1 MKLSKNNK
9 ERVYEFITT
18 YSLEYEHDEY
28 PRFTTNFLSQKL
40 NMQRTNLSSI
50 LNQLVNEGKLIKQK
64 GRPVMY
70 QYINLSEEA
79 EEVFKRLIGYD
90 QSLKDAVAGAK
101 ATILYPKGKPSILIT
116 AQRGCG
122 AHYFAETVFEFAV
135 KSGVVKN
142 REALLVFD
150 CKAYQ
155 ENPDYRQKLL
165 FGTEDEV
172 GILNQSED
180 GMLFINHIDML
191 PAYERRRLLSTKER
205 GILICRTDLDVDQE
219 IYHSLQEKT
228 DFEIKL
234 PSLNERSME
243 ERFQLVKAFL
253 CSEIKDIGKNLEM
266 DVNILSALLLYE
278 SADNVAGLKKD
289 IHTGCINCYARKGS
303 SKNKF
308 VEILLSD
315 FPPYVRKGLI
325 YSKTHKEEL
334 DELVSEQYVYAFTH
348 STMLK
353 KQAQKNEEKKD
364 IYQSIDDRKK
374 KYKKQEIEEEEID
387 AYVSIS
393 LKEDFQKYYNELSG
407 KISNRSMLE
416 NIIANKMIEHVDLFL
431 KKAEETFQIKYDEK
445 IMCALCLH
453 MNSALIRNES
463 KQRVS
468 NEEIVQMTVSYP
480 QEYQLAQEFILETEE
495 VFHTRLNVDEIVF
508 VMMFLLEE
516 RVTKKQQ
523 VVTLIAMHGDH
534 SAQEV
539 VKTVNILSNENNT
552 YAFNLP
558 LDQNMKEAYEDF
570 KKEIIRIDQGKGII
584 LIYDMGSL
592 RTMAESIA
600 AETNIDIRFVE
611 SPITLIGV
619 ACSNKASEEKGI
631 EEIYGYLQ
639 ENFKTAAYSRNYDG
653 SNKIVVITSKS
664 ETEAEKIQRFINEN
678 MSWNDVKIRRI
689 VAANEGQLYSM
700 IDSIAEEG
708 EIVGIVGDYDPL
720 LHQYQFIDVN
730 QLMKSEKTNL
740 DDYIQTQNELDKT
753 GITET
758 YEYLEENFKELD
770 MAKIEVYLD
779 DFMDK
784 VQDLLKVRLDENKKI
799 GLIIHI
805 VCLLDRIRQE
815 YTPSISFIAS
825 GVIDKNKE
833 MVPEVKKLLRP
844 IEKEF
849 NVYIND
855 TEIATIITV
864 IRE

>member
-1 MKLSKNNK
+1 MKLNKNNK
-9 ERVYEFITT
+9 EKVYEFITT
-18 YSLEYEHDEY
+18 YSLEFEHEEY

-40 NMQRTNLSSI
+40 GMQRTNLSSI

-79 EEVFKRLIGYD
+79 EQVFKRLIGYD
-90 QSLKDAVAGAK
+90 QSLKDAVAVAK
-101 ATILYPKGKPSILIT
+101 ATILYPKGRSSILIT
-116 AQRGCG
+116 AERGCG
-122 AHYFAETVFEFAV
+122 AHYFAETIFQFAV
-135 KSGVVKN
+135 KSGVVKKK
-142 REALLVFD
+142 EALLTFD
-150 CKAYQ
+150 CKAYR

-180 GMLFINHIDML
+180 GMLLINHIDML

-205 GILICRTDLDVDQE
+205 GILICRTDSNADPE
-219 IYHSLQEKT
+219 IYHSLEEKT

-234 PSLNERSME
+234 PILMERPLE
-243 ERFQLVKAFL
+243 ERFQLVQRFL
-253 CSEIKDIGKNLEM
+253 CDEIINIDKNLEM
-266 DVNILSALLLYE
+266 DAKILSALLLYE
-278 SADNVAGLKKD
+278 SLDNVAGLKKD
-289 IHTGCINCYARKGS
+289 IHTGCVNCYARKGS

-308 VEILLSD
+308 IEVLLSD

-325 YSKTHKEEL
+325 YSKVHKEEL
-334 DELVSEQYVYAFTH
+334 NELISEQYTYAFTH

-353 KQAQKNEEKKD
+353 KQVQMTEKKD

-374 KYKKQEIEEEEID
+374 TYKKQKIQEEEID
-387 AYVSIS
+387 AYVSVT
-393 LKEDFQKYYNELSG
+393 LKEDFQKYYKQLSE
-407 KISNRSMLE
+407 KISNRTMLG
-416 NIIANKMIEHVDLFL
+416 NIVANKMIEHVDSFL

-453 MNSALIRNES
+453 MNSALIRNDS
-463 KQRVS
+463 KQRIS
-468 NEEIVQMTVSYP
+468 NEEITQMTVSYP
-480 QEYQLAQEFILETEE
+480 QEYQLAKEFVLKTEE
-495 VFHTRLNVDEIVF
+495 VFHTKLNVDEIVF

-516 RVTKKQQ
+516 KVTKKQQ
-523 VVTLIAMHGDH
+523 VVTLIAMHGDD
-534 SAQEV
+534 SAQAV
-539 VKTVNILSNENNT
+539 VKTVNTLSNENNT

-558 LDQNMKEAYEDF
+558 LDKNMKEAYEDF

-653 SNKIVVITSKS
+653 SNKIVVIISKS

-678 MSWNDVKIRRI
+678 MSWNDVKIRRV
-689 VAANEGQLYSM
+689 VAANEGQLYNM

-720 LHQYQFIDVN
+720 LYQYQFIDVN

-740 DDYIQTQNELDKT
+740 DDYIQTQNELDQT
-753 GITET
+753 GIAET
-758 YEYLEENFKELD
+758 YEYLEGNFPELN
-770 MAKIEVYLD
+770 MAKVEVYLD
-779 DFMDK
+779 DFMQK
-784 VQDLLKVRLDENKKI
+784 VEYLLNVKLDENKKI

-825 GVIDKNKE
+825 GVIDKNKA
-833 MVPEVKKLLRP
+833 MVPEVKKILEP
-844 IEKEF
+844 MEKEF

-855 TEIATIITV
+855 TEIATIITI

>member
-79 EEVFKRLIGYD
+79 EEVFKRLIGYN

-855 TEIATIITV
+855 TEIATIITI

>member
-205 GILICRTDLDVDQE
+205 GILICRTDLSVNQE
-219 IYHSLQEKT
+219 IYHSLQERT

-234 PSLNERSME
+234 PNLNERSME
-243 ERFQLVKAFL
+243 ERFQLIQCFL
-253 CSEIKDIGKNLEM
+253 YDEIKNMGKNLEM
-266 DVNILSALLLYE
+266 DSNILSALLLYE
-278 SADNVAGLKKD
+278 SDDNVTGLKKD
-289 IHTGCINCYARKGS
+289 IHTGCVNCYARKGS

-308 VEILLSD
+308 IEILLSD
-315 FPPYVRKGLI
+315 FPTYVRKGLI
-325 YSKTHKEEL
+325 YAKTHKEEL
-334 DELVSEQYVYAFTH
+334 EELVSEQYVYAFTH

-353 KQAQKNEEKKD
+353 KQAQKSEEKRD

-387 AYVSIS
+387 AYVSIA

-407 KISNRSMLE
+407 KISNRNMLE

-678 MSWNDVKIRRI
+678 MSWSDVKIRRI

-700 IDSIAEEG
+700 IDNIAEEG

-784 VQDLLKVRLDENKKI
+784 VQNLLKVRLDENKKI

-855 TEIATIITV
+855 TEIATIITI

>member
-9 ERVYEFITT
+9 EKVYEFITT

-40 NMQRTNLSSI
+40 GMQRTNLSSI

-79 EEVFKRLIGYD
+79 EQVFKRLIGYD
-90 QSLKDAVAGAK
+90 RSLKDAVAGAK
-101 ATILYPKGKPSILIT
+101 ATILYPKGRSSILIS

-122 AHYFAETVFEFAV
+122 AHYFAETIFLFAE
-135 KSGVVKN
+135 KSGVIKKKK
-142 REALLVFD
+142 ELLTFD

-155 ENPDYRQKLL
+155 EDPDYRQKLL

-180 GMLFINHIDML
+180 GMLFIDHIDLL

-205 GILICRTDLDVDQE
+205 GILICCTDLDVDQE
-219 IYHSLQEKT
+219 IYRSLQERT
-228 DFEIKL
+228 DVEIKL
-234 PSLNERSME
+234 PNLNERSME

-253 CSEIKDIGKNLEM
+253 CNEIKNIGRNLEM

-278 SADNVAGLKKD
+278 SDDNVAGLKKD

-308 VEILLSD
+308 IEILLSD

-325 YSKTHKEEL
+325 YCKTRKEEL
-334 DELVSEQYVYAFTH
+334 NELVSEQYVYAFTD

-353 KQAQKNEEKKD
+353 KQAQKKEEKRN
-364 IYQSIDDRKK
+364 IYQSIDERKK

-387 AYVSIS
+387 TYVSIA
-393 LKEDFQKYYNELSG
+393 LREDFQNYYNELSE
-407 KISNRSMLE
+407 KISNRNMLE

-431 KKAEETFQIKYDEK
+431 KKAEKTFETKYSEK

-463 KQRVS
+463 KQRIS
-468 NEEIVQMTVSYP
+468 NEEISQMTISYP
-480 QEYQLAQEFILETEE
+480 QEYQMAKEFILKTEE
-495 VFHTRLNVDEIVF
+495 IFHTRLNVDEIVF

-534 SAQEV
+534 SAQAV
-539 VKTVNILSNENNT
+539 VKTVNALSNENNT

-570 KKEIIRIDQGKGII
+570 KKEIVQIDQGKGII

-619 ACSNKASEEKGI
+619 ACSNAASEEKDI

-639 ENFKTAAYSRNYDG
+639 ENFKTATYNRNYDG
-653 SNKIVVITSKS
+653 SNKIMVITSKS

-678 MSWNDVKIRRI
+678 MGWNDVKIRR
-689 VAANEGQLYSM
+689 VVTSNEGQFYNV

-708 EIVGIVGDYDPL
+708 EIVGIIGDYDPL
-720 LHQYQFIDVN
+720 LHQYQFIDAN
-730 QLMKSEKTNL
+730 QLMKSEKSNL
-740 DDYIQTQNELDKT
+740 DDYIQTQNELDRT

-758 YEYLEENFKELD
+758 YEYLEENFKELN
-770 MAKIEVYLD
+770 MAKVEEYLD
-779 DFMDK
+779 DFMNK

-805 VCLLDRIRQE
+805 VCLLDRIRQD
-815 YTPSISFIAS
+815 YTPSINFIAS
-825 GVIDKNKE
+825 GVIGKNEE
-833 MVPEVKKLLRP
+833 MVPEVKKLLEP

-855 TEIATIITV
+855 TEIATIITI

>member
-1 MKLSKNNK
+1 
-9 ERVYEFITT
+9 
-18 YSLEYEHDEY
+18 
-28 PRFTTNFLSQKL
+28 
-40 NMQRTNLSSI
+40 
-50 LNQLVNEGKLIKQK
+50 
-64 GRPVMY
+64 
-70 QYINLSEEA
+70 
-79 EEVFKRLIGYD
+79 
-90 QSLKDAVAGAK
+90 
-101 ATILYPKGKPSILIT
+101 
-116 AQRGCG
+116 
-122 AHYFAETVFEFAV
+122 
-135 KSGVVKN
+135 
-142 REALLVFD
+142 
-150 CKAYQ
+150 
-155 ENPDYRQKLL
+155 
-165 FGTEDEV
+165 
-172 GILNQSED
+172 
-180 GMLFINHIDML
+180 
-191 PAYERRRLLSTKER
+191 
-205 GILICRTDLDVDQE
+205 
-219 IYHSLQEKT
+219 
-228 DFEIKL
+228 
-234 PSLNERSME
+234 
-243 ERFQLVKAFL
+243 
-253 CSEIKDIGKNLEM
+253 
-266 DVNILSALLLYE
+266 
-278 SADNVAGLKKD
+278 
-289 IHTGCINCYARKGS
+289 
-303 SKNKF
+303 
-308 VEILLSD
+308 
-315 FPPYVRKGLI
+315 
-325 YSKTHKEEL
+325 
-334 DELVSEQYVYAFTH
+334 
-348 STMLK
+348 
-353 KQAQKNEEKKD
+353 
-364 IYQSIDDRKK
+364 
-374 KYKKQEIEEEEID
+374 
-387 AYVSIS
+387 
-393 LKEDFQKYYNELSG
+393 
-407 KISNRSMLE
+407 MLE

-678 MSWNDVKIRRI
+678 MSWSDVKIRRI

-700 IDSIAEEG
+700 IDNIAEEG

-784 VQDLLKVRLDENKKI
+784 VQNLLKVRLDENKKI

-855 TEIATIITV
+855 TEIATIITI

>member
-79 EEVFKRLIGYD
+79 EQVFKRLIGYD

-101 ATILYPKGKPSILIT
+101 ATILYPKGKPSILII

-205 GILICRTDLDVDQE
+205 GILICRTDLSVDQE
-219 IYHSLQEKT
+219 IYHSLQERT

-234 PSLNERSME
+234 PNLNERSME
-243 ERFQLVKAFL
+243 ERFQLIQSFL
-253 CSEIKDIGKNLEM
+253 CDEIKNIGKNLEM
-266 DVNILSALLLYE
+266 DSNILSALLLYE
-278 SADNVAGLKKD
+278 SDDNVTGLKKD
-289 IHTGCINCYARKGS
+289 IHTGCVNCYARKGS

-308 VEILLSD
+308 IEILLSD
-315 FPPYVRKGLI
+315 FPTYVRKGLI

-334 DELVSEQYVYAFTH
+334 EELVSEQYVYAFTH

-353 KQAQKNEEKKD
+353 KQAQKSEEKRD

-387 AYVSIS
+387 AYVSIA

-407 KISNRSMLE
+407 KISNRNMLE

-664 ETEAEKIQRFINEN
+664 EIEAEKIQRFINEN
-678 MSWNDVKIRRI
+678 MSWNNVKIRRI

-730 QLMKSEKTNL
+730 QLMKSEKSNL
-740 DDYIQTQNELDKT
+740 DDYIQTQNELGKT

-770 MAKIEVYLD
+770 MAKVKVYLD
-779 DFMDK
+779 DFMNK

-805 VCLLDRIRQE
+805 VCLLDRIRQK

-833 MVPEVKKLLRP
+833 MVSEVKKLLGP
-844 IEKEF
+844 IENEF

-855 TEIATIITV
+855 TEIATIITI

>member
-79 EEVFKRLIGYD
+79 EEVFKRLIGYN

-315 FPPYVRKGLI
+315 FPTYVRKGLI

-334 DELVSEQYVYAFTH
+334 EELVSEQYVYAFTH

-353 KQAQKNEEKKD
+353 KQAQKSEEKRD

-387 AYVSIS
+387 TYVSVA

-407 KISNRSMLE
+407 KISNWSMLE

-855 TEIATIITV
+855 TEIATIITI

>member
-79 EEVFKRLIGYD
+79 EQVFKRLIGYD

-142 REALLVFD
+142 REVLLVFD

-205 GILICRTDLDVDQE
+205 GILICRTDLSVDQE
-219 IYHSLQEKT
+219 IYHSLQERT

-234 PSLNERSME
+234 PDLNERSME
-243 ERFQLVKAFL
+243 ERFQLIQSFL
-253 CSEIKDIGKNLEM
+253 YDEIKNIGKNLEM
-266 DVNILSALLLYE
+266 DSNILSALLLYE
-278 SADNVAGLKKD
+278 SDDNVTGLKKD
-289 IHTGCINCYARKGS
+289 IHTGCVNCYARKGS

-308 VEILLSD
+308 IEILLSD
-315 FPPYVRKGLI
+315 FPTYVRKGLI

-334 DELVSEQYVYAFTH
+334 EELVSEQYVYAFTH

-353 KQAQKNEEKKD
+353 KQAQKSEEKRD

-374 KYKKQEIEEEEID
+374 KYKKQEIKEEEID
-387 AYVSIS
+387 AYVSIA

-407 KISNRSMLE
+407 KISNRNMLE

-570 KKEIIRIDQGKGII
+570 KKEIIQIDQGKGII

-730 QLMKSEKTNL
+730 QLMKSEKANL

-784 VQDLLKVRLDENKKI
+784 VQNLLKVRLDENKKI

-855 TEIATIITV
+855 TEIATIITI

>member
-79 EEVFKRLIGYD
+79 EQVFKKLIGYD

-205 GILICRTDLDVDQE
+205 GILICRTDLSVDQE
-219 IYHSLQEKT
+219 IYHSLQERT

-234 PSLNERSME
+234 PNLNERSME
-243 ERFQLVKAFL
+243 ERFQLIQCFL
-253 CSEIKDIGKNLEM
+253 YDEIKNIGKNLEM
-266 DVNILSALLLYE
+266 DSNILSALLLYE
-278 SADNVAGLKKD
+278 SDDNVTGLKKD
-289 IHTGCINCYARKGS
+289 IHTGCVNCYARKGS

-308 VEILLSD
+308 IEILLSD
-315 FPPYVRKGLI
+315 FPTYVRKGLI

-334 DELVSEQYVYAFTH
+334 EELVSEQYVYAFTH

-353 KQAQKNEEKKD
+353 KQAQKSEEKRD

-387 AYVSIS
+387 AYVSIA

-407 KISNRSMLE
+407 KISNRNMLE

-664 ETEAEKIQRFINEN
+664 EIEAEKIQRFINEN
-678 MSWNDVKIRRI
+678 MSWNNVKIRRI

-730 QLMKSEKTNL
+730 QLMKSEKSNL
-740 DDYIQTQNELDKT
+740 DDYIQTQNELGKT

-770 MAKIEVYLD
+770 MAKVKVYLD
-779 DFMDK
+779 DFMNK

-805 VCLLDRIRQE
+805 VCLLDRIRQK

-855 TEIATIITV
+855 TEIATIITI

>member
-79 EEVFKRLIGYD
+79 EQVFKRLIGYD

-101 ATILYPKGKPSILIT
+101 ATILYPKGKPSILII

-205 GILICRTDLDVDQE
+205 GILICRTDLSVDQE
-219 IYHSLQEKT
+219 IYHSLQERT

-234 PSLNERSME
+234 PNLNERSME
-243 ERFQLVKAFL
+243 ERFQLIQSFL
-253 CSEIKDIGKNLEM
+253 CDEIKNIGKNLEM
-266 DVNILSALLLYE
+266 DSNILSALLLYE
-278 SADNVAGLKKD
+278 SDDNVTGLKKD
-289 IHTGCINCYARKGS
+289 IHTGCVNCYARKGS

-308 VEILLSD
+308 IEILLSD
-315 FPPYVRKGLI
+315 FPTYVRKGLI

-334 DELVSEQYVYAFTH
+334 EELVSEQYVYAFTD

-353 KQAQKNEEKKD
+353 KQAQKSEEKRD

-387 AYVSIS
+387 AYVSIA

-407 KISNRSMLE
+407 KIPNRNMLE

-600 AETNIDIRFVE
+600 AETNIDIRLVE

-664 ETEAEKIQRFINEN
+664 EIEAEKIQRFINEN
-678 MSWNDVKIRRI
+678 MSWNNVKIRRI

-730 QLMKSEKTNL
+730 QLMKSEKSNL
-740 DDYIQTQNELDKT
+740 DDYIQTQNELGKT

-770 MAKIEVYLD
+770 MAKVKVYLD
-779 DFMDK
+779 DFMNK

-805 VCLLDRIRQE
+805 VCLLDRIRQK

-833 MVPEVKKLLRP
+833 MVSEVKKLLRP
-844 IEKEF
+844 IENEF

-855 TEIATIITV
+855 TEIATIITI

>member
-205 GILICRTDLDVDQE
+205 GILICRTDLSVDQE
-219 IYHSLQEKT
+219 IYHSLQERT

-234 PSLNERSME
+234 PNLNERSME
-243 ERFQLVKAFL
+243 ERFQLIESFL
-253 CSEIKDIGKNLEM
+253 YDEIKNIGKNLEM
-266 DVNILSALLLYE
+266 DSNILSALLLYE
-278 SADNVAGLKKD
+278 SDDNVTGLKKD
-289 IHTGCINCYARKGS
+289 IHTGCVNCYARKGS

-308 VEILLSD
+308 IEILLSD
-315 FPPYVRKGLI
+315 FPTYVRKGLI

-334 DELVSEQYVYAFTH
+334 EELVSEQYVYAFTD

-353 KQAQKNEEKKD
+353 KQAQKSEEKRD

-387 AYVSIS
+387 AYVSIA

-407 KISNRSMLE
+407 KISNRNMLE

-664 ETEAEKIQRFINEN
+664 EIEAEKIQRFINEN
-678 MSWNDVKIRRI
+678 MSWNNVKIRRI

-730 QLMKSEKTNL
+730 QLMKSEKSNL
-740 DDYIQTQNELDKT
+740 DDYIQTQNELGKT

-770 MAKIEVYLD
+770 MAKVKVYLD
-779 DFMDK
+779 DFMNK

-805 VCLLDRIRQE
+805 VCLLDRIRQK

-833 MVPEVKKLLRP
+833 MVSEVKKLLGP
-844 IEKEF
+844 IENEF

-855 TEIATIITV
+855 TEIATIITI

>member
-79 EEVFKRLIGYD
+79 EQVFKRLIGYD

-101 ATILYPKGKPSILIT
+101 ATILYPKGKPSILII

-150 CKAYQ
+150 CKVYQ

-205 GILICRTDLDVDQE
+205 GILICRTDLSVDQE
-219 IYHSLQEKT
+219 IYHSLQERT

-234 PSLNERSME
+234 PNLNERSME
-243 ERFQLVKAFL
+243 ERFQLIQSFL
-253 CSEIKDIGKNLEM
+253 CDEIKNIGKNLEM
-266 DVNILSALLLYE
+266 DSNILSALLLYE
-278 SADNVAGLKKD
+278 SDDNVTGLKKD
-289 IHTGCINCYARKGS
+289 IHTGCVNCYARKGS

-308 VEILLSD
+308 IEILLSD
-315 FPPYVRKGLI
+315 FPTYVRKGLI

-334 DELVSEQYVYAFTH
+334 EELVSEQYVYAFTH

-353 KQAQKNEEKKD
+353 KQAQKSEEKRD

-387 AYVSIS
+387 AYVSIA

-407 KISNRSMLE
+407 KISNRNMLE

-445 IMCALCLH
+445 IMCALCVH

-664 ETEAEKIQRFINEN
+664 EIEAEKIQRFINEN
-678 MSWNDVKIRRI
+678 MSWNNVKIRRI

-730 QLMKSEKTNL
+730 QLMKSEKSNL
-740 DDYIQTQNELDKT
+740 DDYIQTQNELGKT

-770 MAKIEVYLD
+770 MAKVKVYLD
-779 DFMDK
+779 DFMNK
-784 VQDLLKVRLDENKKI
+784 VQDLLKVILDENKKI

-805 VCLLDRIRQE
+805 VCLLDRIRQK

-833 MVPEVKKLLRP
+833 MVSEVKKLLGP
-844 IEKEF
+844 IENEF

-855 TEIATIITV
+855 TEIATIITI

>member
-40 NMQRTNLSSI
+40 DMQRTNLSSI
-50 LNQLVNEGKLIKQK
+50 LNQLVHEGKLIKQK

-135 KSGVVKN
+135 KSGVIKN

-205 GILICRTDLDVDQE
+205 GILICRTDLSVDQE
-219 IYHSLQEKT
+219 IYHSLQERT

-234 PSLNERSME
+234 PNLNERSME
-243 ERFQLVKAFL
+243 ERFQLIQRFL
-253 CSEIKDIGKNLEM
+253 CDEIKNIGKNLEM
-266 DVNILSALLLYE
+266 DANILSALLLYE
-278 SADNVAGLKKD
+278 SDDNVTGLKKD
-289 IHTGCINCYARKGS
+289 IHTGCVNCYARKGS

-308 VEILLSD
+308 IEILLSD

-325 YSKTHKEEL
+325 YSKTRKEEL
-334 DELVSEQYVYAFTH
+334 EELVSEQHVYAFTH

-353 KQAQKNEEKKD
+353 KQAQKSEEKRD

-374 KYKKQEIEEEEID
+374 KYKKQEIQEEEID
-387 AYVSIS
+387 TYVSVA

-407 KISNRSMLE
+407 KISNRNMLE

-495 VFHTRLNVDEIVF
+495 VFHTRLNVDEIIF

-740 DDYIQTQNELDKT
+740 DDYIQTQNELGKT

-770 MAKIEVYLD
+770 MAKVKVYLD
-779 DFMDK
+779 DFMNK

-805 VCLLDRIRQE
+805 VCLLDRIRQK

-833 MVPEVKKLLRP
+833 MVSEVKKLLGP
-844 IEKEF
+844 IENEF

-855 TEIATIITV
+855 TEIATIITI

>member
-79 EEVFKRLIGYD
+79 EQVFKRLIGYD

-101 ATILYPKGKPSILIT
+101 ATILYPKEKPGILIT

-135 KSGVVKN
+135 KSGIVKN

-205 GILICRTDLDVDQE
+205 GILICRTDLSVDQE
-219 IYHSLQEKT
+219 IYHSLQERT

-234 PSLNERSME
+234 PNLNERSME
-243 ERFQLVKAFL
+243 ERFQLIQSFL
-253 CSEIKDIGKNLEM
+253 CDEIKNIGKNLEM
-266 DVNILSALLLYE
+266 DSNILSALLLYE
-278 SADNVAGLKKD
+278 SDDNVTGLKKD
-289 IHTGCINCYARKGS
+289 IHTGCVNCYARKGS

-308 VEILLSD
+308 IEILLSD
-315 FPPYVRKGLI
+315 FPTYVRKGLI

-334 DELVSEQYVYAFTH
+334 EELVSEQYVYAFTH

-353 KQAQKNEEKKD
+353 KQAQKSEEKRD

-387 AYVSIS
+387 AYVSIA

-407 KISNRSMLE
+407 KISNRNMLE
-416 NIIANKMIEHVDLFL
+416 NIIANKMIEHVNLFL
-431 KKAEETFQIKYDEK
+431 KKVEETFQIKYDEK

-480 QEYQLAQEFILETEE
+480 QEYQLAQEFILKTEE

-664 ETEAEKIQRFINEN
+664 EIEAEKIQRFINEN
-678 MSWNDVKIRRI
+678 MSWNNVKIRRI

-730 QLMKSEKTNL
+730 QLMKSEKSNL
-740 DDYIQTQNELDKT
+740 DDYIQTQNELGKT

-770 MAKIEVYLD
+770 MAKVKVYLD
-779 DFMDK
+779 DFMNK
-784 VQDLLKVRLDENKKI
+784 VQDLLKIRLDENKKI

-805 VCLLDRIRQE
+805 VCLLDRIRQK

-844 IEKEF
+844 IENEF

-855 TEIATIITV
+855 TEIATIITI

>member
-79 EEVFKRLIGYD
+79 EQVFKRLIGYD

-101 ATILYPKGKPSILIT
+101 ATIIYPKGKPSILII

-205 GILICRTDLDVDQE
+205 GILICRTDLSVDQE
-219 IYHSLQEKT
+219 IYHSLQERT

-234 PSLNERSME
+234 PNLNERSME
-243 ERFQLVKAFL
+243 ERFQLIQSFL
-253 CSEIKDIGKNLEM
+253 CDEIKNIGKNLEM
-266 DVNILSALLLYE
+266 DSNILSALLLYE
-278 SADNVAGLKKD
+278 SDDNVTGLKKD
-289 IHTGCINCYARKGS
+289 IHTGCVNCYARKGS

-308 VEILLSD
+308 IEILLSD
-315 FPPYVRKGLI
+315 FPTYVRKGLI

-334 DELVSEQYVYAFTH
+334 EELVSEQYVYAFTH

-353 KQAQKNEEKKD
+353 KQAQKSEEKRD

-387 AYVSIS
+387 AYVSIA

-407 KISNRSMLE
+407 KISNRNMLE

-445 IMCALCLH
+445 IMCALCVH

-664 ETEAEKIQRFINEN
+664 EIEAEKIQRFINEN
-678 MSWNDVKIRRI
+678 MSWNNVKIRRI

-730 QLMKSEKTNL
+730 QLMKSEKSNL
-740 DDYIQTQNELDKT
+740 DDYIQTQNELGKT

-770 MAKIEVYLD
+770 MAKVKVYLD
-779 DFMDK
+779 DFMNK

-805 VCLLDRIRQE
+805 VCLLDRIRQK

-833 MVPEVKKLLRP
+833 MVSEVKKLLGP
-844 IEKEF
+844 IENEF

-855 TEIATIITV
+855 TEIATIITI

>member
-40 NMQRTNLSSI
+40 GMQRTNLSSI

-79 EEVFKRLIGYD
+79 EQVFKRLIGYD
-90 QSLKDAVAGAK
+90 RSLEDAVAGAK

-122 AHYFAETVFEFAV
+122 AHYFAETAFLFAV
-135 KSGVVKN
+135 KSGVIKKK
-142 REALLVFD
+142 EALLTFD
-150 CKAYQ
+150 CKAYL

-219 IYHSLQEKT
+219 IYHSLQEKA
-228 DFEIKL
+228 DIEIKL
-234 PSLNERSME
+234 PNLNERSME
-243 ERFQLVKAFL
+243 ERFQLIKTFL
-253 CSEIKDIGKNLEM
+253 CNEIKNIGKNLEM
-266 DVNILSALLLYE
+266 DANILSALLLYE
-278 SADNVAGLKKD
+278 SDDNVAGLKKD
-289 IHTGCINCYARKGS
+289 IHTGCVNCYARKGS

-308 VEILLSD
+308 VEVLLSD

-353 KQAQKNEEKKD
+353 KQAQKNEEKRD

-387 AYVSIS
+387 AYVSIA

-407 KISNRSMLE
+407 KISNRNMLE

-468 NEEIVQMTVSYP
+468 NEEITQMTVSYP
-480 QEYQLAQEFILETEE
+480 QEYQLAKEFILKTEE

-534 SAQEV
+534 SAQAV
-539 VKTVNILSNENNT
+539 VKTVNTLSNENNT

-558 LDQNMKEAYEDF
+558 LDQDMKEAYEDF

-600 AETNIDIRFVE
+600 AETDITIKFVE

-619 ACSNKASEEKGI
+619 ACSNKASEEKDI
-631 EEIYGYLQ
+631 EEVYGYLQ

-678 MSWNDVKIRRI
+678 MSWNDVKIRRV
-689 VAANEGQLYSM
+689 VASNEGQLYSM

-720 LHQYQFIDVN
+720 LYQYQFIDVN
-730 QLMKSEKTNL
+730 QLMKSEKSNL
-740 DDYIQTQNELDKT
+740 DDYIQTQNELDRT

-770 MAKIEVYLD
+770 MVKVEVYLD
-779 DFMDK
+779 DFMNK

-805 VCLLDRIRQE
+805 VCLLDRIRQQ
-815 YTPSISFIAS
+815 YTPSISFIES

-833 MVPEVKKLLRP
+833 MVPEVKKLLKP

-855 TEIATIITV
+855 TEIATIITI

>member
-79 EEVFKRLIGYD
+79 EQFFKRLIGYD

-101 ATILYPKGKPSILIT
+101 ATILYPKGKPSILII

-205 GILICRTDLDVDQE
+205 GILICRTDLSVDQE
-219 IYHSLQEKT
+219 IYHSLQERT

-234 PSLNERSME
+234 PNLNERSME
-243 ERFQLVKAFL
+243 ERFQLIQSFL
-253 CSEIKDIGKNLEM
+253 CDEIKNIGKNLEM
-266 DVNILSALLLYE
+266 DSNILSALLLYE
-278 SADNVAGLKKD
+278 SDDNVTGLKKD
-289 IHTGCINCYARKGS
+289 IHTGCVNCYARKGS

-308 VEILLSD
+308 IEILLSD
-315 FPPYVRKGLI
+315 FPTYVRKGLI

-334 DELVSEQYVYAFTH
+334 EELVSEQYVYAFTD

-353 KQAQKNEEKKD
+353 KQAQKSEEKRD

-387 AYVSIS
+387 AYVSIA

-407 KISNRSMLE
+407 KISNRNMLE

-664 ETEAEKIQRFINEN
+664 EIEAEKIQRFINEN
-678 MSWNDVKIRRI
+678 MSWNNVKIRRI

-730 QLMKSEKTNL
+730 QLMKSEKSNL
-740 DDYIQTQNELDKT
+740 DDYIQTQNELGKT

-770 MAKIEVYLD
+770 MAKVKVYLD
-779 DFMDK
+779 DFMNK

-805 VCLLDRIRQE
+805 VCLLDRIRQK

-833 MVPEVKKLLRP
+833 MVSEVKKLLGP
-844 IEKEF
+844 IENEF

-855 TEIATIITV
+855 TEIATIITI

>member
-558 LDQNMKEAYEDF
+558 LNQNMKEAYEDF

-770 MAKIEVYLD
+770 IAKIEVYLD

-855 TEIATIITV
+855 TEIATIITI

>member
-407 KISNRSMLE
+407 KISNGSMLE

>member
-1 MKLSKNNK
+1 
-9 ERVYEFITT
+9 
-18 YSLEYEHDEY
+18 
-28 PRFTTNFLSQKL
+28 
-40 NMQRTNLSSI
+40 MQRTNLSSI

-79 EEVFKRLIGYD
+79 EQVFKRLIGYD

-101 ATILYPKGKPSILIT
+101 ATILYPKGKPSILII

-205 GILICRTDLDVDQE
+205 GILICRTDLSVDQE
-219 IYHSLQEKT
+219 IYHSLQERT

-234 PSLNERSME
+234 PNLNERSME
-243 ERFQLVKAFL
+243 ERFQLIQSFL
-253 CSEIKDIGKNLEM
+253 CDEIKNIGKNLEM
-266 DVNILSALLLYE
+266 DSNILSALLLYE
-278 SADNVAGLKKD
+278 SDDNVTGLKKD
-289 IHTGCINCYARKGS
+289 IHTGCVNCYARKGS

-308 VEILLSD
+308 IEILLSD
-315 FPPYVRKGLI
+315 FPTYVRKGLI

-334 DELVSEQYVYAFTH
+334 EELVSEQYVYAFTH

-353 KQAQKNEEKKD
+353 KQAQKSEEKRD

-387 AYVSIS
+387 AYVSIA

-407 KISNRSMLE
+407 KISNRNMLE

-664 ETEAEKIQRFINEN
+664 EIEAEKIQRFINEN
-678 MSWNDVKIRRI
+678 MSWNNVKIRRI

-730 QLMKSEKTNL
+730 QLMKSEKSNL
-740 DDYIQTQNELDKT
+740 DDYIQTQNELGKT

-770 MAKIEVYLD
+770 MAKVKVYLD
-779 DFMDK
+779 DFMNK

-805 VCLLDRIRQE
+805 VCLLDRIRQK

-833 MVPEVKKLLRP
+833 MVSEVKKLLGP
-844 IEKEF
+844 IENEF

-855 TEIATIITV
+855 TEIATIITI

>member
-79 EEVFKRLIGYD
+79 EQVFKRLIGYD

-101 ATILYPKGKPSILIT
+101 ATILYPKGKPSILII

-205 GILICRTDLDVDQE
+205 GILICRTDLSVDQE
-219 IYHSLQEKT
+219 IYHSLQERT

-234 PSLNERSME
+234 PNLNERSME
-243 ERFQLVKAFL
+243 ERFQLIQSFL
-253 CSEIKDIGKNLEM
+253 CDEIKNIGKNLEM
-266 DVNILSALLLYE
+266 DSNILSALLLYE
-278 SADNVAGLKKD
+278 SDDNVTGLKKD
-289 IHTGCINCYARKGS
+289 IHTGCVNCYARKGS

-308 VEILLSD
+308 IEILLSD
-315 FPPYVRKGLI
+315 FPTYVRKGLI

-334 DELVSEQYVYAFTH
+334 EELVSEQYVYAFTD

-353 KQAQKNEEKKD
+353 KQAQKSEEKRD

-387 AYVSIS
+387 AYVSIA

-407 KISNRSMLE
+407 KISNRNMLE

-664 ETEAEKIQRFINEN
+664 EIEAEKIQRFINEN
-678 MSWNDVKIRRI
+678 MSWNNVKIRRI

-730 QLMKSEKTNL
+730 QLMKSEKSNL
-740 DDYIQTQNELDKT
+740 DDYIQTQNELGKT

-770 MAKIEVYLD
+770 MAKVKVYLD
-779 DFMDK
+779 DFMNK

-805 VCLLDRIRQE
+805 VCLLDRIRQK

-833 MVPEVKKLLRP
+833 MVSEVKKLLRP
-844 IEKEF
+844 IENEF

-855 TEIATIITV
+855 TEIATIITI

>member
-40 NMQRTNLSSI
+40 NMQRTKLSSI

-79 EEVFKRLIGYD
+79 EQVFKRLIGYD

-101 ATILYPKGKPSILIT
+101 ATIIYPKGKPSILII

-205 GILICRTDLDVDQE
+205 GILICRTDLSVDQE
-219 IYHSLQEKT
+219 IYHSLQERT

-234 PSLNERSME
+234 PNLNERSME
-243 ERFQLVKAFL
+243 ERFQLIQSFL
-253 CSEIKDIGKNLEM
+253 CDEIKNIGKNLEM
-266 DVNILSALLLYE
+266 DSNILSALLLYE
-278 SADNVAGLKKD
+278 SDDNVTGLKKD
-289 IHTGCINCYARKGS
+289 IHTGCVNCYARKGS

-308 VEILLSD
+308 IEILLSD
-315 FPPYVRKGLI
+315 FPTYVRKGLI

-334 DELVSEQYVYAFTH
+334 EELVSEQYVYAFTH

-353 KQAQKNEEKKD
+353 KQAQKSEEKRD

-387 AYVSIS
+387 AYVSIA

-407 KISNRSMLE
+407 KISNRNMLE

-639 ENFKTAAYSRNYDG
+639 ENFKTATYSRNYDG

-664 ETEAEKIQRFINEN
+664 EIEAEKIQRFINEN
-678 MSWNDVKIRRI
+678 MSWNNVKIRRI

-730 QLMKSEKTNL
+730 QLMKSEKSNL
-740 DDYIQTQNELDKT
+740 DDYIQTQNELGKT

-770 MAKIEVYLD
+770 MAKVKVYLD
-779 DFMDK
+779 DFMNK

-805 VCLLDRIRQE
+805 VCLLDRIRQK

-833 MVPEVKKLLRP
+833 MVSEVKKLLGP
-844 IEKEF
+844 IENEF

-855 TEIATIITV
+855 TEIATIITI

>member
-135 KSGVVKN
+135 KSGVIKN

-205 GILICRTDLDVDQE
+205 GILICRTDLSVNQE
-219 IYHSLQEKT
+219 IYHSLQERT

-234 PSLNERSME
+234 PNLNERSME
-243 ERFQLVKAFL
+243 ERFQLIQCFL
-253 CSEIKDIGKNLEM
+253 YDEIKNIGKNLEM
-266 DVNILSALLLYE
+266 DSNILSALLLYE
-278 SADNVAGLKKD
+278 SDDNVTGLKKD
-289 IHTGCINCYARKGS
+289 IHTGCVNCYARKGS

-308 VEILLSD
+308 IEILLSD
-315 FPPYVRKGLI
+315 FPTYVRMGLI

-334 DELVSEQYVYAFTH
+334 EELVSEQYVYAFTH

-353 KQAQKNEEKKD
+353 KQAQKSEEKRD

-387 AYVSIS
+387 TYVSVA

-407 KISNRSMLE
+407 KISNRNMLE

-495 VFHTRLNVDEIVF
+495 VFHTRLNVDEIIF

-558 LDQNMKEAYEDF
+558 LNQNMKEAYEDF

-784 VQDLLKVRLDENKKI
+784 AQNLLKVRLDENKKI

-855 TEIATIITV
+855 TEIATIITI

>member
-135 KSGVVKN
+135 KSGVIKN

-180 GMLFINHIDML
+180 GMLSINHIDML

-205 GILICRTDLDVDQE
+205 GILICRTDLSVNQE
-219 IYHSLQEKT
+219 IYHSLQERT

-234 PSLNERSME
+234 PNLNERSME
-243 ERFQLVKAFL
+243 ERFQLIQCFL
-253 CSEIKDIGKNLEM
+253 YDEIKNIGKNLEM
-266 DVNILSALLLYE
+266 DSNILSALLLYE
-278 SADNVAGLKKD
+278 SDDNVTGLKKD
-289 IHTGCINCYARKGS
+289 IHTGCVNCYARKGS

-308 VEILLSD
+308 IEILLSD
-315 FPPYVRKGLI
+315 FPTYVRKGLI

-334 DELVSEQYVYAFTH
+334 EELVSEQYVYAFTH

-353 KQAQKNEEKKD
+353 KQAQKSEEKRD

-387 AYVSIS
+387 TYVSVA

-407 KISNRSMLE
+407 KISNRNMLE

-495 VFHTRLNVDEIVF
+495 VFHTRLNVDEIIF

-558 LDQNMKEAYEDF
+558 LNQNMKEAYEDF

-770 MAKIEVYLD
+770 IAKIEVYLD

-855 TEIATIITV
+855 TEIATIITI

>member
-79 EEVFKRLIGYD
+79 EQVFKRLIGYD

-101 ATILYPKGKPSILIT
+101 ATILYPKGKPSILII

-165 FGTEDEV
+165 FGTEDKV

-205 GILICRTDLDVDQE
+205 GILICRTDLSVDQE
-219 IYHSLQEKT
+219 IYHSLQERT
-228 DFEIKL
+228 DFEINL
-234 PSLNERSME
+234 PNLNERSME
-243 ERFQLVKAFL
+243 ERFQLIQSFL
-253 CSEIKDIGKNLEM
+253 CDEIKNIGKNLEM
-266 DVNILSALLLYE
+266 DSNILSALLLYE
-278 SADNVAGLKKD
+278 SDDNVTGLKKD
-289 IHTGCINCYARKGS
+289 IHTGCVNCYARKGS

-308 VEILLSD
+308 IEILLSD
-315 FPPYVRKGLI
+315 FPAYVRKGLI

-334 DELVSEQYVYAFTH
+334 EELVSEQYVYAFTH

-353 KQAQKNEEKKD
+353 KQAQKSEEKRD

-387 AYVSIS
+387 AYVSIA

-407 KISNRSMLE
+407 KISNRNMLE

-784 VQDLLKVRLDENKKI
+784 AQNLLKVRLDENKKI

-855 TEIATIITV
+855 TEIATIITI

>member
-79 EEVFKRLIGYD
+79 EQVFKRLIGYD

-101 ATILYPKGKPSILIT
+101 ATILYPKGKPSILII

-191 PAYERRRLLSTKER
+191 PAYERGRLLSTKER
-205 GILICRTDLDVDQE
+205 GILICRTDLSVDQE
-219 IYHSLQEKT
+219 IYHSLQERT

-234 PSLNERSME
+234 PNLNERSME
-243 ERFQLVKAFL
+243 ERFQLIQSFL
-253 CSEIKDIGKNLEM
+253 CDEIKNIGKNLEM
-266 DVNILSALLLYE
+266 DSNILSALLLYE
-278 SADNVAGLKKD
+278 SDDNVTGLKKD
-289 IHTGCINCYARKGS
+289 IHTGCVNCYARKGS

-308 VEILLSD
+308 IEILLSD
-315 FPPYVRKGLI
+315 FPTYVRKGLI

-334 DELVSEQYVYAFTH
+334 EELVSEQYVYAFTH

-353 KQAQKNEEKKD
+353 KQAQKSEEKRD

-387 AYVSIS
+387 AYVSIA

-407 KISNRSMLE
+407 KISNRNMLE

-664 ETEAEKIQRFINEN
+664 EIEAEKIQRFINEN
-678 MSWNDVKIRRI
+678 MSWNNVKIRRI

-730 QLMKSEKTNL
+730 QLMKSEKSNL
-740 DDYIQTQNELDKT
+740 DDYIQTQNELGKT

-770 MAKIEVYLD
+770 MAKVKVYLD
-779 DFMDK
+779 DFMNK

-805 VCLLDRIRQE
+805 VCLLDRIRQK

-833 MVPEVKKLLRP
+833 MVSEVKKLLGP
-844 IEKEF
+844 IENEF

-855 TEIATIITV
+855 TEIATIIT
-864 IRE
+864 IILE

>member
-135 KSGVVKN
+135 KSGVIKN

-855 TEIATIITV
+855 TEIATIITI

>member
-205 GILICRTDLDVDQE
+205 GILICRTDLSVDQE
-219 IYHSLQEKT
+219 IYHSLQERT

-234 PSLNERSME
+234 PNLNERSME
-243 ERFQLVKAFL
+243 ERFQLIESFL
-253 CSEIKDIGKNLEM
+253 YDEIKNIGKNLEM
-266 DVNILSALLLYE
+266 DSNILSALLLYE
-278 SADNVAGLKKD
+278 SDDNVTGLKKD
-289 IHTGCINCYARKGS
+289 IHTGCVNCYARKGS

-308 VEILLSD
+308 IEILLSD
-315 FPPYVRKGLI
+315 FPTYVRKGLI

-334 DELVSEQYVYAFTH
+334 EELVSEQYVYAFTD

-353 KQAQKNEEKKD
+353 KQAQKSEEKRD

-387 AYVSIS
+387 AYVSIA

-407 KISNRSMLE
+407 KISNRNMLE

-664 ETEAEKIQRFINEN
+664 EIEAEKIQRFINEN
-678 MSWNDVKIRRI
+678 MSWNNVKIRRI

-730 QLMKSEKTNL
+730 QLMKSEKSSL
-740 DDYIQTQNELDKT
+740 DDYIQTQNELGKT

-770 MAKIEVYLD
+770 MAKVKVYLD
-779 DFMDK
+779 DFMNK

-805 VCLLDRIRQE
+805 VCLLDRIRQK

-833 MVPEVKKLLRP
+833 MVSEVKKLLGP
-844 IEKEF
+844 IENEF

-855 TEIATIITV
+855 TEIATIITI

>member
-79 EEVFKRLIGYD
+79 EQVFKRLIGYD

-101 ATILYPKGKPSILIT
+101 ATILYPKGKPSILII

-205 GILICRTDLDVDQE
+205 GILICRTDLSVDQE
-219 IYHSLQEKT
+219 IYHSLRERT

-234 PSLNERSME
+234 PNLNERSME
-243 ERFQLVKAFL
+243 ERFQLIQSFL
-253 CSEIKDIGKNLEM
+253 CDEIKNIGKNLEM
-266 DVNILSALLLYE
+266 DSNILSALLLYE
-278 SADNVAGLKKD
+278 SDDNVTGLKKD
-289 IHTGCINCYARKGS
+289 IHTGCVNCYARKGS

-308 VEILLSD
+308 IEILLSD
-315 FPPYVRKGLI
+315 FPTYVRKGLI

-334 DELVSEQYVYAFTH
+334 EELVSEQYVYAFTD

-353 KQAQKNEEKKD
+353 KQAQKSEEKRD

-387 AYVSIS
+387 AYVSIA

-407 KISNRSMLE
+407 KISNRNMLE

-431 KKAEETFQIKYDEK
+431 KIAEETFQIKYDEK

-619 ACSNKASEEKGI
+619 ACSNKASEEKRI

-664 ETEAEKIQRFINEN
+664 EIEAEKIQRFINEN
-678 MSWNDVKIRRI
+678 MSWNNVKIRRI

-730 QLMKSEKTNL
+730 QLMKSEKSNL
-740 DDYIQTQNELDKT
+740 DDYIQTQNELGKT

-758 YEYLEENFKELD
+758 YEYLEENFKELN
-770 MAKIEVYLD
+770 MAKVEVYLD
-779 DFMDK
+779 DFMNK
-784 VQDLLKVRLDENKKI
+784 VQDLLKIRLDENKKI

-805 VCLLDRIRQE
+805 VCLLDRIRQK

-844 IEKEF
+844 IENEF

-855 TEIATIITV
+855 TEIATIITI

>member
-79 EEVFKRLIGYD
+79 EQVFKKLIGYD

-205 GILICRTDLDVDQE
+205 GILICRTDLSVDQE
-219 IYHSLQEKT
+219 IYHSLQERT

-234 PSLNERSME
+234 PNLNERSME
-243 ERFQLVKAFL
+243 ERFQLIQCFL
-253 CSEIKDIGKNLEM
+253 YDEIKNIGKNLEM
-266 DVNILSALLLYE
+266 DSNILSALLLYE
-278 SADNVAGLKKD
+278 SDDNVTGLKKD
-289 IHTGCINCYARKGS
+289 IHTGCVNCYARKGS

-308 VEILLSD
+308 IEILLSD
-315 FPPYVRKGLI
+315 FPTYVRKGLI

-334 DELVSEQYVYAFTH
+334 EELVSEQYVYAFTH

-353 KQAQKNEEKKD
+353 KQAQKSEEKRD

-387 AYVSIS
+387 AYVSIA

-407 KISNRSMLE
+407 KISNRNMLE

-523 VVTLIAMHGDH
+523 VVTLIAMYGDH

-664 ETEAEKIQRFINEN
+664 EIEAEKIQRFINEN
-678 MSWNDVKIRRI
+678 MSWNNVKIRRI

-730 QLMKSEKTNL
+730 QLMKSEKSNL
-740 DDYIQTQNELDKT
+740 DDYIQTQNELGKT

-770 MAKIEVYLD
+770 MAKVKVYLD
-779 DFMDK
+779 DFMNK

-805 VCLLDRIRQE
+805 VCLLDRIRQK

-833 MVPEVKKLLRP
+833 MVSEVKKLLGP
-844 IEKEF
+844 IENEF

-855 TEIATIITV
+855 TEIATIITI

>member
-407 KISNRSMLE
+407 KISNGSRLE

>member
-79 EEVFKRLIGYD
+79 EQVFKRLIGYD

-101 ATILYPKGKPSILIT
+101 ATILYPKGKPSILII

-191 PAYERRRLLSTKER
+191 PAYERRRLLSTKEK
-205 GILICRTDLDVDQE
+205 GILICRTDLSVDQE
-219 IYHSLQEKT
+219 IYHSLQERT

-234 PSLNERSME
+234 PNLNERSME
-243 ERFQLVKAFL
+243 ERFQLIQSFL
-253 CSEIKDIGKNLEM
+253 CDEIKNIGKNLEM
-266 DVNILSALLLYE
+266 DSNILSALLLYE
-278 SADNVAGLKKD
+278 SDDNVTGLKKD
-289 IHTGCINCYARKGS
+289 IHTGCVNCYARKGS

-308 VEILLSD
+308 IEILLSD
-315 FPPYVRKGLI
+315 FPTYVRKGLI

-334 DELVSEQYVYAFTH
+334 EELVSEQYVYAFTH

-353 KQAQKNEEKKD
+353 KQAQKSEEKRD

-387 AYVSIS
+387 AYVSIA

-407 KISNRSMLE
+407 KISNRNMLE

-664 ETEAEKIQRFINEN
+664 EIEAEKIQRFINEN
-678 MSWNDVKIRRI
+678 MSWNNVKIRRI

-730 QLMKSEKTNL
+730 QLMKSEKSNL
-740 DDYIQTQNELDKT
+740 DDYIQTQNELGKT

-770 MAKIEVYLD
+770 MAKVKVYLD
-779 DFMDK
+779 DFMNK

-805 VCLLDRIRQE
+805 VCLLDRIRQK

-833 MVPEVKKLLRP
+833 MVSEVKKLLGP
-844 IEKEF
+844 IENEF

-855 TEIATIITV
+855 TEIATIITI

>member
-79 EEVFKRLIGYD
+79 EQVFKRLIGYD

-101 ATILYPKGKPSILIT
+101 ATILYPKGKPSILII

-205 GILICRTDLDVDQE
+205 GILICRTDLSVDQE
-219 IYHSLQEKT
+219 IYHSLQERT

-234 PSLNERSME
+234 PNLNERSME
-243 ERFQLVKAFL
+243 ERFQLIQSFL
-253 CSEIKDIGKNLEM
+253 CDEIKNIGKNLEM
-266 DVNILSALLLYE
+266 DSNILSALLLYE
-278 SADNVAGLKKD
+278 SDDNVTGLKKD
-289 IHTGCINCYARKGS
+289 IHTGCVNCYARKGS

-308 VEILLSD
+308 IEILLSD
-315 FPPYVRKGLI
+315 FPTYVRKGLI

-334 DELVSEQYVYAFTH
+334 EELVSEQYVYAFTD

-353 KQAQKNEEKKD
+353 KQAQKSEEKRD

-387 AYVSIS
+387 AYVSIA

-407 KISNRSMLE
+407 KIPNRNMLE

-664 ETEAEKIQRFINEN
+664 EIEAEKIQRFINEN
-678 MSWNDVKIRRI
+678 MSWNNVKIRRI

-730 QLMKSEKTNL
+730 QLMKSEKSNL
-740 DDYIQTQNELDKT
+740 DDYIQTQNELGKT

-770 MAKIEVYLD
+770 MAKVKVYLD
-779 DFMDK
+779 DFMNK

-805 VCLLDRIRQE
+805 VCLLDRIRQK

-833 MVPEVKKLLRP
+833 MVSEVKKLLGP
-844 IEKEF
+844 IENEF

-855 TEIATIITV
+855 TEIATIITI

>member
-135 KSGVVKN
+135 KSGVIKN

-205 GILICRTDLDVDQE
+205 GILICRTDLSVNQE
-219 IYHSLQEKT
+219 IYHSLQERT

-234 PSLNERSME
+234 PNLNERSME
-243 ERFQLVKAFL
+243 ERFQLIQCFL
-253 CSEIKDIGKNLEM
+253 YDEIKNIGKNLEM
-266 DVNILSALLLYE
+266 DSNILSALLLYE
-278 SADNVAGLKKD
+278 SDDNVTGLKKD
-289 IHTGCINCYARKGS
+289 IHTGCVNCYARKGS

-308 VEILLSD
+308 IEILLSD
-315 FPPYVRKGLI
+315 FPTYVRKGLI

-334 DELVSEQYVYAFTH
+334 EELVSEQYVYAFTH

-353 KQAQKNEEKKD
+353 KQAQKSEEKRD

-387 AYVSIS
+387 TYVSVA

-407 KISNRSMLE
+407 KISNRNMLE

-495 VFHTRLNVDEIVF
+495 VFHTRLNVDEIIF

-558 LDQNMKEAYEDF
+558 LNQNMKEAYEDF

-664 ETEAEKIQRFINEN
+664 ETETEKIQRFINEN

-770 MAKIEVYLD
+770 IAKIEVYLD

-855 TEIATIITV
+855 TEIATIITI

>member
-79 EEVFKRLIGYD
+79 EQVFKRLIGYD

-101 ATILYPKGKPSILIT
+101 ATILYPKGKPSILII

-205 GILICRTDLDVDQE
+205 GILICRTDLSVDQE
-219 IYHSLQEKT
+219 IYHSLQERT

-234 PSLNERSME
+234 PNLNERSME
-243 ERFQLVKAFL
+243 ERFQLIQSFL
-253 CSEIKDIGKNLEM
+253 CDEIKNIGKNLEM
-266 DVNILSALLLYE
+266 DSNILSALLLYE
-278 SADNVAGLKKD
+278 SDDNVTGLKKD
-289 IHTGCINCYARKGS
+289 IHTGCVNCYARKGS

-308 VEILLSD
+308 IEILLSD
-315 FPPYVRKGLI
+315 FPTYVRKGLI

-334 DELVSEQYVYAFTH
+334 EELVSEQYVYAFTH

-353 KQAQKNEEKKD
+353 KQAQKSEEKRD

-387 AYVSIS
+387 AYVSIA

-407 KISNRSMLE
+407 KISNRNMLE

-664 ETEAEKIQRFINEN
+664 EIEAEKIQRFINEN
-678 MSWNDVKIRRI
+678 MSWNNVKIRRI

-730 QLMKSEKTNL
+730 QLMKSEKSNL
-740 DDYIQTQNELDKT
+740 DDYIQTQNELGKT

-770 MAKIEVYLD
+770 MAKVKVYLD
-779 DFMDK
+779 DFMNK
-784 VQDLLKVRLDENKKI
+784 VQDLLKIRLDENKKI

-805 VCLLDRIRQE
+805 VCLLDRIRQK

-833 MVPEVKKLLRP
+833 MVSEVKKLLGP
-844 IEKEF
+844 IENEF

-855 TEIATIITV
+855 TEIATIITI

>member
-79 EEVFKRLIGYD
+79 EQVFKRLIGYD

-101 ATILYPKGKPSILIT
+101 ATILYPKGKPSILII

-205 GILICRTDLDVDQE
+205 GILICRTDLSVDQE
-219 IYHSLQEKT
+219 IYHSLQERT

-234 PSLNERSME
+234 PNLNERSME
-243 ERFQLVKAFL
+243 ERFQLIQSFL
-253 CSEIKDIGKNLEM
+253 CDEIKNIGKNLEM
-266 DVNILSALLLYE
+266 DSNILSALLLYE
-278 SADNVAGLKKD
+278 SDDNVTGLKKD
-289 IHTGCINCYARKGS
+289 IHTGCVNCYARKGS

-308 VEILLSD
+308 IEILLSD
-315 FPPYVRKGLI
+315 FPTYVRKGLI

-334 DELVSEQYVYAFTH
+334 EELVSEQYVYAFTH

-353 KQAQKNEEKKD
+353 KQAQKSEEKRD
-364 IYQSIDDRKK
+364 IYQLIDDRKK

-387 AYVSIS
+387 AYVSIA

-407 KISNRSMLE
+407 KISNRNMLE

-664 ETEAEKIQRFINEN
+664 EIEAEKIQRFINEN
-678 MSWNDVKIRRI
+678 MSWNNVKIRRI

-730 QLMKSEKTNL
+730 QLMKSEKSNL
-740 DDYIQTQNELDKT
+740 DDYIQTQNELGKT

-770 MAKIEVYLD
+770 MAKVKVYLD
-779 DFMDK
+779 DFMNK

-805 VCLLDRIRQE
+805 VCLLDRIRQK

-833 MVPEVKKLLRP
+833 MVSEVKKLLGP
-844 IEKEF
+844 IENEF

-855 TEIATIITV
+855 TEIATIITI